1 MGLQDKCIIT
11 AALAGAVTSKAQNPS
26 VPYGIDEC
34 IEESVKAY
42 ESGASIVHIHARTDQ
57 GLPTE
62 DPAIIGP
69 IVEGIRAR
77 CPVIVNLSTAVGVGK
92 TADQRI
98 SVVKNHKPDMA
109 SLNTGSMNFGLADW
123 KSGMVIGEI
132 VFENTFGMIE
142 KFNREMK
149 KAGTKPEMELYDIGQ
164 VYNIQLLRLQKI
176 FQEPIHF
183 QFVFG
188 VAGGVVLT
196 PMIFAHFLQIIPQDA
211 TWSVCGV
218 GPNSFRAA
226 FMAAVNGGHIRVGLE
241 DNIYI
246 EGKTL
251 AKGSWELV
259 EKAIKIAKLA
269 DREIATVE
277 EARKMLGLPEKTA

>member
-1 MGLQDKCIIT
+1 MSLQDKCVIS
-11 AALAGAVTSKAQNPS
+11 AALAGAVTNKGQNPS

-42 ESGASIVHIHARTDQ
+42 ESGAAVVHIHARTPQ
-57 GLPTE
+57 GMPTE

-77 CPVIVNLSTAVGVGK
+77 CPILINLSTAVGVGK

-98 SVVKNHKPDMA
+98 GVVINHKPDLA

-123 KSGMVIGEI
+123 KNGMVIGEI
-132 VFENTFGMIE
+132 VFENTFAMIE
-142 KFNREMK
+142 RFNKEMK
-149 KAGTKPEMELYDIGQ
+149 KAGTKPELEIYDIGH
-164 VYNIQLLRLQKI
+164 VCNVQLLKI
-176 FQEPIHF
+176 SKMFQEPLHF

-188 VAGGVVLT
+188 VAGGIILT
-196 PMIFAHFLQIIPQDA
+196 PHTFALMHSMIPADS

-218 GPNSFRAA
+218 GPNSFRGA

-259 EKAIKIAKLA
+259 EKAVKIANLA
-269 DREIATVE
+269 GREIATPE
-277 EARKMLGLPEKTA
+277 EARILWNLPAKA